1 MHATDERW
9 IDEQRTD
16 ATGSA
21 GPEAW
26 HAVGGLHEAD
36 ADLDGT
42 HDPQVLARLAPA
54 GFETEIVGF

>member
-1 MHATDERW
+1 MRATDERW
-9 IDEQRTD
+9 NDEQRTD
-16 ATGSA
+16 PTSAA

-36 ADLDGT
+36 AEQDGP

-54 GFETEIVGF
+54 GFEAEIVGL